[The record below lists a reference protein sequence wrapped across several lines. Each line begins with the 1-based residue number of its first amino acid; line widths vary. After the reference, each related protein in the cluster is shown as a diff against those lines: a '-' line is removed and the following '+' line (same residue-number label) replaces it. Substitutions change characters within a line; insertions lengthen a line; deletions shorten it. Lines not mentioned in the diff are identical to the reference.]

1 MTNDGGIKRGDRAD
15 TGDLEARPTEG
26 VSEAGS
32 GVQGG
37 GSAVGHPTDNPSAL
51 GDEATIGESVLSGTP
66 EAGEG
71 TDENTW
77 DIGDL
82 TVLDATD
89 PSLGLTNIGDVPAD
103 DWAADTG
110 PTRSGEAEDHG
121 VDRDLTDQD
130 VSENGR
136 RIDFEDARHR

>member
-1 MTNDGGIKRGDRAD
+1 MTNEGGIKRGDRAD

-51 GDEATIGESVLSGTP
+51 GDEATIGEGVLSGTP

-71 TDENTW
+71 TDENTG

-82 TVLDATD
+82 TIMDATD

-110 PTRSGEAEDHG
+110 ATHSGEEESHG
-121 VDRDLTDQD
+121 IDRDLADDD
-130 VSENGR
+130 VSEDGR
-136 RIDFEDARHR
+136 QIEFQQRRR

>member
-15 TGDLEARPTEG
+15 TGDLEARPTDG

-51 GDEATIGESVLSGTP
+51 GDLRTIGEGVPSGTP

-71 TDENTW
+71 TDENTG

-82 TVLDATD
+82 TILDASD
-89 PSLGLTNIGDVPAD
+89 PSLGLTNIGDIPAD

-110 PTRSGEAEDHG
+110 PTHSEEEESHG
-121 VDRDLTDQD
+121 IDRDLTDKD
-130 VSENGR
+130 VSEDGR
-136 RIDFEDARHR
+136 PIEFEHRRR

>member
-1 MTNDGGIKRGDRAD
+1 MKDDGGIRRGDRAD
-15 TGDLEARPTEG
+15 MGDPEARPTDG

-37 GSAVGHPTDNPSAL
+37 GSDGGHPTADAGAL
-51 GDEATIGESVLSGTP
+51 GDSRVIGEGALSGTP

-71 TDENTW
+71 WDEGSG

-82 TVLDATD
+82 TVLDATNG
-89 PSLGLTNIGDVPAD
+89 SLGLTNIGSVPAD

-110 PTRSGEAEDHG
+110 PTHSGEEESRGIDHELVDEDVAEDG
-121 VDRDLTDQD
+121 ERIEFDR
-130 VSENGR
+130 R
-136 RIDFEDARHR
+136 KR

>member
-1 MTNDGGIKRGDRAD
+1 MDNDGIKRGDRAD
-15 TGDLEARPTEG
+15 TGDLEARPTAG
-26 VSEAGS
+26 ISRYGS

-37 GSAVGHPTDNPSAL
+37 GADTGHPTADPRAMV
-51 GDEATIGESVLSGTP
+51 DAPVGEGFLSDTP

-71 TDENTW
+71 TDEDTG

-82 TVLDATD
+82 AVLDATD